1 VNLVSALSESCD
13 VYFYDVCQRIGIERI
28 NAMAERLGLGVRY
41 DIPMSSV
48 AEGLNPTR
56 EWKQARRGEAW
67 LVGDTI
73 NASIG
78 QGFVLATPLQL
89 AVMTARL
96 ATGRAIVPNLTR
108 AIDGIEAARPA
119 APALGLDPAH
129 LAVIRRAMSEVV
141 NDQRGT
147 AYSSRVVDPAYR
159 LAGKTGTTQV
169 YSITPAE
176 RAAGVRTDAQ
186 RPWNRRNHALY
197 VSFAP
202 EAAPRIAVSVVV
214 EHGGGGSSVA
224 APIARDIAL
233 FALHGGMPPL
243 SAYPQPQRNRIET
256 MQREMQAVLL
266 PTEVSQG

>member
-1 VNLVSALSESCD
+1 
-13 VYFYDVCQRIGIERI
+13 
-28 NAMAERLGLGVRY
+28 
-41 DIPMSSV
+41 
-48 AEGLNPTR
+48 
-56 EWKQARRGEAW
+56 
-67 LVGDTI
+67 
-73 NASIG
+73 
-78 QGFVLATPLQL
+78 VLATPLQL

-96 ATGRAIVPNLTR
+96 ATGRAILPNLTR
-108 AIDGIEAARPA
+108 AVDGIEQARPA
-119 APALGLDPAH
+119 APSLGLDPAH

-141 NDQRGT
+141 NDRRGT
-147 AYSSRVVDPAYR
+147 AYSSRVVEPAYR
-159 LAGKTGTTQV
+159 LAGKTGTSQV

-176 RAAGVRTDAQ
+176 RAAGIRTDAQ

-197 VSFAP
+197 VAFAP
-202 EAAPRIAVSVVV
+202 EDAPRIAVSVVV

-256 MQREMQAVLL
+256 MQREMQEVLL